1 MYLRDNKFIISCPAR
16 SGSTMLLHL
25 LRSNPQVMCHGEVFG
40 LDGLGHIAG
49 DYAAKRRDDPD
60 VTARLEAYRAAAP
73 ASFLYDIVFDAQGR
87 GVVGFKFKTDEAF
100 DPRFADIQDVVRND
114 SDIKILQLHRRN
126 ILDQYISHQVVLN
139 QTGVTWIGDESERPE
154 VQPFEVDVRQA
165 VSYVL
170 DVLQREEDVARVYEG
185 HRRILVD
192 YEDVVDPAHPVRGE
206 LQDFLGIERREL
218 TTPTRKILERNE
230 ALVGNVEDARNALR
244 LMGLGDR
251 C

>member
-25 LRSNPQVMCHGEVFG
+25 LRSNPQVMCHCEVFG
-40 LDGLGHIAG
+40 RDGLGHIAG
-49 DYAAKRRDDPD
+49 EYAARRREDPE
-60 VTARLEAYRAAAP
+60 VGARLEAYREAYP
-73 ASFLYDIVFDAQGR
+73 ARFLYDIVFDAQGR
-87 GVVGFKFKTDEAF
+87 SVVGFKFKTDEAF
-100 DPRFADIQDVVRND
+100 DPRFADIQAIVRED
-114 SDIKILQLHRRN
+114 ADISIVQLRRRN
-126 ILDQYISHQVVLN
+126 ILDQFISHQVVLN
-139 QTGVTWIGDESERPE
+139 QTGVTLIGDEADRPE
-154 VQPFEVDVRQA
+154 VQPFDVDVREA
-165 VSYVL
+165 VAYVL

-192 YEDVVDPAHPVRGE
+192 YEDVVDPGHPVRGAV
-206 LQDFLGIERREL
+206 QDFLGIERREL
-218 TTPTRKILERNE
+218 STPTRKILARND